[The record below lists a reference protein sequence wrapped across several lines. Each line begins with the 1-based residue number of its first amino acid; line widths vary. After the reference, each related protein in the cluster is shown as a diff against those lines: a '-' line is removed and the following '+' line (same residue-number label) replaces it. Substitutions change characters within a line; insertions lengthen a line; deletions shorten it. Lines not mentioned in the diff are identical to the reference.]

1 MDDKLHLNLIKLEE
15 ELLKLKN
22 AVNYIESAEKITKL
36 ATDLIKEFNSLKK
49 PFTDLA
55 ESSEKLLKEM
65 DKVDFHNKFNETNS
79 ILYRALEELA
89 NIQKNLVEVINQNN
103 LKLISV
109 FGNEINELKKEN
121 KKNTIMIVVGLILIL
136 SGIFVLIIG

>member
-15 ELLKLKN
+15 ELSKLKN
-22 AVNYIESAEKITKL
+22 AVNYIESAENITKL
-36 ATDLIKEFNSLKK
+36 ATGLIKEFNSLKK

-65 DKVDFHNKFNETNS
+65 DKIDFQNKFNETNS

-136 SGIFVLIIG
+136 TGIFVLIII